1 MTDPTREPFDRA
13 QDAAAVMTET
23 VISSGDSS
31 PPGPIAAGAG
41 GGALKSQRELPAWV
55 RTFLALLGTVAAMAV
70 MVLALGASPVDVAK
84 AIYIGSVGNPFNI
97 SQTIITTGILIAT
110 ALAAAIPFSARLWNV
125 GGEGQM
131 TIGAIA
137 AAVFGLILPG
147 SWPSW
152 ALIPVVILVS
162 MLAGALYAAIPGYLK
177 ARFDASEI
185 VTTLMLNFVAFNAA
199 AWIIFEVFP
208 EGFVQRTESIQ
219 VAAELPRPWEGWLV
233 DIGIFIAI
241 AAAFVAWF
249 IVRKTRLGF
258 SIRAI
263 GANARTARLAGIRPQ
278 KVTVQAFLLAGAF
291 AGLAGALIVQGRD
304 HSLLQDFSANFGFVG
319 IGVALVARLHPL
331 WAIGAAA
338 AFAILRVGSN
348 SLQAGAGLSPAVGEM
363 VIATFVIL
371 LMVAKVIRFKYPEGS
386 DAH

>member
-1 MTDPTREPFDRA
+1 MRDG
-13 QDAAAVMTET
+13 
-23 VISSGDSS
+23 VISSTGSSSSGPTVPGMPDVGD
-31 PPGPIAAGAG
+31 
-41 GGALKSQRELPAWV
+41 LKVRRELPAWI
-55 RTFLALLGTVAAMAV
+55 RTLLALLGTFVAMAV
-70 MVLALGASPVDVAK
+70 LVRVLGANPVDVAK
-84 AIYIGSVGNPFNI
+84 AIYTGSVGNPFNI

-110 ALAAAIPFSARLWNV
+110 SLAAAIPFSARLWNV

-137 AAVFGLILPG
+137 AAVSGLVLPE

-152 ALIPVVILVS
+152 LLIPVVIVAS
-162 MLAGALYAAIPGYLK
+162 MLAGALYGAIPGYLK

-199 AWIIFEVFP
+199 AWVIFEVFP
-208 EGFVQRTESIQ
+208 EGFVQRTESIHST
-219 VAAELPRPWEGWLV
+219 AELPRPWEGWFV

-241 AAAFVAWF
+241 AAALIAWF
-249 IVRKTRLGF
+249 IIRKTRLGF

-263 GANARTARLAGIRPQ
+263 GANARTARLAGILPARI
-278 KVTVQAFLLAGAF
+278 TVQAFSLAGAF
-291 AGLAGALIVQGRD
+291 AGLAGALVVQGRD

-319 IGVALVARLHPL
+319 IGVALVARLNPL
-331 WAIGAAA
+331 WAIGSAAG
-338 AFAILRVGSN
+338 FAILRVGSN

-363 VIATFVIL
+363 MIATFVIL
-371 LMVAKVIRFKYPEGS
+371 LMVAKVIRFRYPEGS